1 MKAYNVELSD
11 EQTDKSDDGDKNVTT
26 NRIIIG
32 TTALGKVMETWG
44 QCYLTFYYR
53 KLRIFVIS

>member
-1 MKAYNVELSD
+1 MKTYNVELSD

-32 TTALGKVMETWG
+32 TTALGKVMETW
-44 QCYLTFYYR
+44 
-53 KLRIFVIS
+53 